1 MTSLSI
7 KAATR
12 LAEAALFASGVSA
25 AAAVRTA
32 EALVSAEI
40 DGQPGHGLSRV
51 PSYALQVR
59 AGKVDGRA
67 VPRLARLGPS
77 LVRVDA
83 CFGLAYPAIDLAI
96 DELRRMVPE
105 TAIAAATIH
114 RSHHFGQ
121 AGAHVERLAESG
133 LVALLFGNTPRAMA
147 FCGGKEARMG
157 TNPIA
162 FAAPLPGGRPPLI
175 VDLALSVAARGKIV
189 AARDAGRTIPAGWA
203 LDSDGN
209 ATTDAIAALAGT
221 LRPIGESKGAALALM
236 VEVLAAALTGSSFG
250 WEASSMFDDQG
261 GPPDMGQLL
270 IAIDPGPLSG
280 GRYASRMGAMIEAI
294 AADSGT
300 RLPGDRRLARRE
312 QAAKQGLELPAALV
326 AGLQSLATAATSTVT
341 TR

>member
-1 MTSLSI
+1 MISLSI
-7 KAATR
+7 EAATR
-12 LAEAALFASGVSA
+12 LAEAALAASGVSTAVA
-25 AAAVRTA
+25 ARTA
-32 EALVSAEI
+32 TALVSAEV

-51 PSYALQVR
+51 PSYALQAR

-67 VPRLARLGPS
+67 LPRLTRLGPS
-77 LVRVDA
+77 VVRVDA
-83 CFGLAYPAIDLAI
+83 CLGLAYPAIDLAI
-96 DELRRMVPE
+96 DELLRMVPE
-105 TAIAAATIH
+105 TAIAAAAIH

-121 AGAHVERLAESG
+121 AGAHVERLAERG

-147 FCGGKEARMG
+147 FWGGREARTG

-162 FAAPLPGGRPPLI
+162 FAAPMPGGRPPLV

-203 LDSDGN
+203 LDRDGN
-209 ATTDAIAALAGT
+209 ATTDAAAALAGT

-250 WEASSMFDDQG
+250 WEASSMFDDRG

-280 GRYASRMGAMIEAI
+280 GRYSSRMGAIIAAI
-294 AADSGT
+294 AADAGT
-300 RLPGDRRLARRE
+300 RLPGDRRLACRK
-312 QAAKQGLELPAALV
+312 QAARQGLELPDALV
-326 AGLQSLATAATSTVT
+326 AELQSLATCETPAVSG
-341 TR
+341 R